1 MKFKIFI
8 IYIWL
13 LLFSNV
19 QNISA
24 AVSSNIILKVENEII
39 TDFDIKNKILS
50 FLILSNEEINQENIN
65 KLKKRSLEELIQNKL
80 KKIELSKY
88 DIKADKKRL
97 NEYLLSISSN
107 DIDSMIK
114 KFKVNNLDYNLFL
127 EEVEIQIKWQQ
138 LIYIIY
144 SEKIE
149 IDEKIIDKEL
159 KEYIRNNSSIDE
171 YKISEIEVLFDSKE
185 NYNEKVKNIKSQI
198 LNNGFENT
206 ALKFS
211 ISSSAE
217 KKGDLGWVSA
227 KALSN
232 EIYDYISVINIGE
245 VTKPIKRQNSI
256 IFLKLNDKKTSEV
269 KDADINNLKKN
280 LINQKKNE
288 LFNLYSRS
296 HLSKLKNTNYLEY
309 K

>member
-88 DIKADKKRL
+88 DIKVDKKRL